1 LVVNTRMLYIL
12 QIDADSTMEFW
23 ILSCAEIY
31 QQSLGGELYA
41 VDISRP
47 IDGLTDQTTAQLDA

>member
-1 LVVNTRMLYIL
+1 MLYIL
-12 QIDADSTMEFW
+12 QIDATSTMEFW

-31 QQSLGGELYA
+31 QQSLGGKLYA

-47 IDGLTDQTTAQLDA
+47 IDRLTDQTTAQLES

>member
-1 LVVNTRMLYIL
+1 MLYIL
-12 QIDADSTMEFW
+12 QIDATSTMEFW

-31 QQSLGGELYA
+31 QQSLGGQLYA

-47 IDGLTDQTTAQLDA
+47 VDGLTDQVITQLDA

>member
-1 LVVNTRMLYIL
+1 MMLYIL
-12 QIDADSTMEFW
+12 QIDATSTMEFW

-47 IDGLTDQTTAQLDA
+47 IDRLTDQTTAQLES